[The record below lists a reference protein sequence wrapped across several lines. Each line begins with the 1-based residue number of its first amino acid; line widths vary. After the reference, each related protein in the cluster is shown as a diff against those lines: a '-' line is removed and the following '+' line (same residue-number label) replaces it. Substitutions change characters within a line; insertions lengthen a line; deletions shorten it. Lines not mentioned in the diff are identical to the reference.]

1 MFTLGRTLNNKVKQ
15 SLRQKQKFSLNLT
28 LNLQKQIEL
37 LSQSGFEIRS
47 NLDDLISEFC
57 KESNNKKIIYF
68 RDEVLLD
75 RFRHSLNP
83 SLQNNAVEFSINQE
97 SDLRKKLLEQLVV
110 SPLKEYETL
119 IGEIII
125 DSILDDGRL
134 DPELEYKD
142 IKKIVREDCSINIS
156 DTKIDSILHLIQ
168 NFDPP
173 GCAFRSIEESLE
185 IQVKNLNLDRKE
197 QQQII
202 KSLTSLVNKEIKI
215 EDLSP
220 KTKIQIDK
228 LNLNQ
233 GLNFGSNNNLYVR
246 PDLIAFSQKNSWQ
259 VALNDDFMNKG
270 LIEAIKEEIES
281 SNNEKVIEAKSFLRG
296 LERRQQTL
304 FLVGQYIL
312 TKQNEYLNNN
322 ADRKPVTNRD
332 VAKALEISESTV
344 SRIVS
349 NKYIQLPNKVIP
361 LKELIQR
368 KVNKNEEG
376 SDVTPKEL
384 KNFIT
389 TLISEENSNQPLS
402 DEKLRALLY
411 SKFLIKV
418 ARRTV
423 TKYREEAGISSTRIR
438 RSN

>member
-1 MFTLGRTLNNKVKQ
+1 MKQ

-57 KESNNKKIIYF
+57 KESNNKKINYF
-68 RDEVLLD
+68 RDEVLVD
-75 RFRHSLNP
+75 RFRHSINP
-83 SLQNNAVEFSINQE
+83 DLQGNALELSIGQE
-97 SDLRKKLLEQLVV
+97 NDLREKLLEQLIV

-125 DSILDDGRL
+125 DSILDNGRL

-142 IKKIVREDCSINIS
+142 IKRIVREDFNIKVS
-156 DTKIDSILHLIQ
+156 DIEIESILGLIQ

-173 GCAFRSIEESLE
+173 GCAYRSVEESLK
-185 IQVKNLNLDRKE
+185 IQVNNLNLDKKE
-197 QQQII
+197 QQKVI
-202 KSLTSLVNKEIKI
+202 KSLTSLINQEIKV
-215 EDLSP
+215 EDLNP

-233 GLNFGSNNNLYVR
+233 GLNFSSNKNLYVR
-246 PDLIAFSQKNSWQ
+246 PDLLAFSQKNSWQ
-259 VALNDDFMNKG
+259 VVLNDDFMNKD
-270 LIEAIKEEIES
+270 LIETIRKEIES
-281 SNNEKVIEAKSFLRG
+281 SRKKKVLEAKSFLKG

-304 FLVGQYIL
+304 LLVGQYIL
-312 TKQNEYLNNN
+312 AKQNEYLNKN
-322 ADRKPVTNRD
+322 AYRKPVTNKD
-332 VAKALEISESTV
+332 IAKALQVSESTV
-344 SRIVS
+344 SRIVKE
-349 NKYIQLPNKVIP
+349 KYIQLPNKVIP
-361 LKELIQR
+361 LKKLMQR

-389 TLISEENSNQPLS
+389 ILISEENSKQPLS
-402 DEKLRALLY
+402 DEKLKTLLS
-411 SKFLIKV
+411 SKYLIKI

-423 TKYREEAGISSTRIR
+423 AKYREEAGIGSTRIR
-438 RSN
+438 RLD

>member
-1 MFTLGRTLNNKVKQ
+1 MKQ

-37 LSQSGFEIRS
+37 LSKSGFEIRS

-57 KESNNKKIIYF
+57 KESNNKKINYF
-68 RDEVLLD
+68 RDEVLVD
-75 RFRHSLNP
+75 RFRHSINP
-83 SLQNNAVEFSINQE
+83 DLQRNTLELSIDQE
-97 SDLRKKLLEQLVV
+97 NDLREKLLEQLIV

-125 DSILDDGRL
+125 DSILDNGRL

-142 IKKIVREDCSINIS
+142 IKKIVREDFSININ

-173 GCAFRSIEESLE
+173 GCAYRSIEESLE
-185 IQVKNLNLDRKE
+185 IQVDNLNLDKKE
-197 QQQII
+197 QQKII
-202 KSLTSLVNKEIKI
+202 ESLASLVNQEIKI

-220 KTKIQIDK
+220 KTKIQINK

-233 GLNFGSNNNLYVR
+233 GLSFGSSKNLYVR

-259 VALNDDFMNKG
+259 VALNDDFMNKD
-270 LIEAIKEEIES
+270 LIEMIKEEIES
-281 SNNEKVIEAKSFLRG
+281 SNNEKVLEAKSFLRG

-312 TKQNEYLNNN
+312 TKQNEYLNNDT
-322 ADRKPVTNRD
+322 DRKPLTNKD
-332 VAKALEISESTV
+332 IAKALEISESTV
-344 SRIVS
+344 SRIVR
-349 NKYIQLPNKVIP
+349 NKYIQLPDKVIP
-361 LKELIQR
+361 LKELMQK

-376 SDVTPKEL
+376 SDVTPEEL

-389 TLISEENSNQPLS
+389 ILISEEDLNQPLS
-402 DEKLRALLY
+402 DENLTTLLSSNY
-411 SKFLIKV
+411 LIKV

-423 TKYREEAGISSTRIR
+423 TKYRQEAGIGSTRIR
-438 RSN
+438 RFN

>member
-1 MFTLGRTLNNKVKQ
+1 VKQ
-15 SLRQKQKFSLNLT
+15 SLRQKQKLSLNLT

-57 KESNNKKIIYF
+57 KESNNKKINYF
-68 RDEVLLD
+68 RDEVLVD
-75 RFRHSLNP
+75 RFRHSINP
-83 SLQNNAVEFSINQE
+83 HLQGNALELSIDQE
-97 SDLRKKLLEQLVV
+97 NDLRENLLEQLIV

-125 DSILDDGRL
+125 DSILDNGRL

-142 IKKIVREDCSINIS
+142 IKKIVTEDFSININ

-173 GCAFRSIEESLE
+173 GCAYRSIEESLE
-185 IQVKNLNLDRKE
+185 IQVNNLNLDKKE
-197 QQQII
+197 QQKII
-202 KSLTSLVNKEIKI
+202 KSLTSLVNQETKI

-220 KTKIQIDK
+220 KTKIQINK

-233 GLNFGSNNNLYVR
+233 GLSFGSSKDLYVR

-259 VALNDDFMNKG
+259 VALNDDFMNRD
-270 LIEAIKEEIES
+270 LIEMIKEEIES
-281 SNNEKVIEAKSFLRG
+281 SNNEKVLEAKSFLRG

-312 TKQNEYLNNN
+312 AKQNEYLNNN
-322 ADRKPVTNRD
+322 TDRKPVTNKD
-332 VAKALEISESTV
+332 IAKALEISESTV
-344 SRIVS
+344 SRIVR

-361 LKELIQR
+361 LKDLMQR
-368 KVNKNEEG
+368 KVNKNKEG
-376 SDVTPKEL
+376 SDVTPEEL

-389 TLISEENSNQPLS
+389 ILISEEDLNQPLS
-402 DEKLRALLY
+402 DENLRTLLSSNY
-411 SKFLIKV
+411 LIKV

-423 TKYREEAGISSTRIR
+423 TKYREKLNIEKSTER
-438 RSN
+438 RVKN

>member
-1 MFTLGRTLNNKVKQ
+1 MKQ
-15 SLRQKQKFSLNLT
+15 SLKQKQKFSLNLT

-47 NLDDLISEFC
+47 NLDDLITEFC
-57 KESNNKKIIYF
+57 KESNNKKINYF
-68 RDEVLLD
+68 RDEVLAD
-75 RFRHSLNP
+75 RFRHSINP
-83 SLQNNAVEFSINQE
+83 DLQGNAPELSIYQE
-97 SDLRKKLLEQLVV
+97 NDLREKLLEQLIV

-125 DSILDDGRL
+125 DSILDNGRL

-142 IKKIVREDCSINIS
+142 IKKMVREDFSININ

-173 GCAFRSIEESLE
+173 GCAYRSIEESLE
-185 IQVKNLNLDRKE
+185 IQVNNLSLEKKE
-197 QQQII
+197 QQKIM
-202 KSLTSLVNKEIKI
+202 KSLIALVNQDMKI

-228 LNLNQ
+228 LNFNQ
-233 GLNFGSNNNLYVR
+233 GLNFGSNKNLYVR
-246 PDLIAFSQKNSWQ
+246 PDLLAFSQKNSWQ
-259 VALNDDFMNKG
+259 VALNDDFMNKD
-270 LIEAIKEEIES
+270 LIELIKEEIES
-281 SNNEKVIEAKSFLRG
+281 SNNEKVLEAKSFLRG

-312 TKQNEYLNNN
+312 DKQNEYLNNN
-322 ADRKPVTNRD
+322 TDKKSLTNKD
-332 VAKALEISESTV
+332 IAKALEISESTV
-344 SRIVS
+344 SRIVR
-349 NKYIQLPNKVIP
+349 NKYIQLPNKVIT
-361 LKELIQR
+361 LKELMQR

-376 SDVTPKEL
+376 SDVTPEEL

-389 TLISEENSNQPLS
+389 ILISEEDLNQPLS
-402 DEKLRALLY
+402 DENLRILLSSNY
-411 SKFLIKV
+411 LIKV

-423 TKYREEAGISSTRIR
+423 TKYRKEAGIGSTRIR
-438 RSN
+438 RFN

>member
-1 MFTLGRTLNNKVKQ
+1 MKQ
-15 SLRQKQKFSLNLT
+15 HFKQKQKFSLNLT

-57 KESNNKKIIYF
+57 KESNNKKINYF

-75 RFRHSLNP
+75 RFRHSINP
-83 SLQNNAVEFSINQE
+83 DLHGNALELSIDQE
-97 SDLRKKLLEQLVV
+97 NDLREKLLEQLII
-110 SPLKEYETL
+110 SPLQEFETL
-119 IGEIII
+119 IGEVII
-125 DSILDDGRL
+125 DSTLDNGRL

-142 IKKIVREDCSINIS
+142 IKKIVSEDFNIKID
-156 DTKIDSILHLIQ
+156 DTKIESILNLIQ

-173 GCAFRSIEESLE
+173 GCAYRSIEESLE
-185 IQVKNLNLDRKE
+185 IQVNNLNLDKKE
-197 QQQII
+197 QQEII
-202 KSLTSLVNKEIKI
+202 KSLNSLVNQQMKI
-215 EDLSP
+215 EDLSS

-233 GLNFGSNNNLYVR
+233 GLNFSSNKNLYVR
-246 PDLIAFSQKNSWQ
+246 PDLLAFSQDNSWQ
-259 VALNDDFMNKG
+259 VTLNDDFMNKG

-281 SNNEKVIEAKSFLRG
+281 SNNEKVLGAKSFLRG

-304 FLVGQYIL
+304 FLVGQCIL
-312 TKQNEYLNNN
+312 AKQNEYLNKNT
-322 ADRKPVTNRD
+322 DRKPVTNRD

-344 SRIVS
+344 SRIVR
-349 NKYIQLPNKVIP
+349 NKYIQLPNKLIP
-361 LKELIQR
+361 LKELMQR

-384 KNFIT
+384 KDFIT
-389 TLISEENSNQPLS
+389 ILISEENSKQPLS
-402 DEKLRALLY
+402 DENLRTLLSSRY
-411 SKFLIKV
+411 LIKV

-438 RSN
+438 KFN

>member
-1 MFTLGRTLNNKVKQ
+1 MKQ
-15 SLRQKQKFSLNLT
+15 SLKQKQKFSLNLT

-57 KESNNKKIIYF
+57 KESNNKKINYF

-75 RFRHSLNP
+75 RFRHTINP
-83 SLQNNAVEFSINQE
+83 DLQGNDLEFYIDQE
-97 SDLRKKLLEQLVV
+97 NDLHEKLLEQLTI

-119 IGEIII
+119 IGEVII
-125 DSILDDGRL
+125 DSILDNGRL

-142 IKKIVREDCSINIS
+142 IKRIVREDFNIKVS
-156 DTKIDSILHLIQ
+156 DTEIESILDLIQ

-173 GCAFRSIEESLE
+173 GCAYRSVEESLK
-185 IQVKNLNLDRKE
+185 IQVNNLNLDKEE
-197 QQQII
+197 QQKVI
-202 KSLTSLVNKEIKI
+202 KSLTSLINQEIKV
-215 EDLSP
+215 EDLNP

-233 GLNFGSNNNLYVR
+233 GLNFSSNKNLYVR
-246 PDLIAFSQKNSWQ
+246 PDLLAFSQKNSWQ
-259 VALNDDFMNKG
+259 VVLNDGFMNKD
-270 LIEAIKEEIES
+270 LIETIRKEIES
-281 SNNEKVIEAKSFLRG
+281 SRKKKVLEAKSFLKG

-304 FLVGQYIL
+304 LLVGQYIL
-312 TKQNEYLNNN
+312 TKQNEYLNKN
-322 ADRKPVTNRD
+322 ADRKPVTNKD
-332 VAKALEISESTV
+332 IAKALQVSESTV
-344 SRIVS
+344 SRIVKE
-349 NKYIQLPNKVIP
+349 KYIQLPNKVIP
-361 LKELIQR
+361 LKKLMQR

-389 TLISEENSNQPLS
+389 ILISEENSKQPLS
-402 DEKLRALLY
+402 DEKLRTLLS
-411 SKFLIKV
+411 SKYLIKI

-423 TKYREEAGISSTRIR
+423 AKYREEAGIGSTRIR
-438 RSN
+438 RLD

>member
-1 MFTLGRTLNNKVKQ
+1 MKQ

-37 LSQSGFEIRS
+37 LSKSGYEIRS

-57 KESNNKKIIYF
+57 KDSNNKKINYF
-68 RDEVLLD
+68 RDEVLVD
-75 RFRHSLNP
+75 RFRHSINP
-83 SLQNNAVEFSINQE
+83 DIQGNALELSIGQE
-97 SDLRKKLLEQLVV
+97 NDLREKLLEQLIV

-134 DPELEYKD
+134 DPELEYGD
-142 IKKIVREDCSINIS
+142 IKKIVREDFSININ
-156 DTKIDSILHLIQ
+156 DIKIDSILHLIQ

-173 GCAFRSIEESLE
+173 GCAYRSIEESLK
-185 IQVKNLNLDRKE
+185 IQVNNLNLDKTE
-197 QQQII
+197 QQKII
-202 KSLTSLVNKEIKI
+202 KSLTSLVNQEIKI

-220 KTKIQIDK
+220 KTKTQIDK

-233 GLNFGSNNNLYVR
+233 GLSFGSSKNLYVR

-259 VALNDDFMNKG
+259 VALNDDFMNKE
-270 LIEAIKEEIES
+270 LIELIKEKIES
-281 SNNEKVIEAKSFLRG
+281 SNNEKTLEAKSFLRG

-312 TKQNEYLNNN
+312 TKQNEYLYNNS
-322 ADRKPVTNRD
+322 DRKALTNKD
-332 VAKALEISESTV
+332 IAKALKISESTV
-344 SRIVS
+344 SRIIR

-361 LKELIQR
+361 LKELMQR

-376 SDVTPKEL
+376 NDVTPEEL
-384 KNFIT
+384 KEFIT
-389 TLISEENSNQPLS
+389 TLISEEDLNQPLS
-402 DEKLRALLY
+402 DENLRTLLSSNY
-411 SKFLIKV
+411 LIKI

-423 TKYREEAGISSTRIR
+423 TKYRKEAGIGSTRIR
-438 RSN
+438 RFN

>member
-1 MFTLGRTLNNKVKQ
+1 MKQ

-37 LSQSGFEIRS
+37 LSKSGFEIRS

-57 KESNNKKIIYF
+57 KESNNKKINYF
-68 RDEVLLD
+68 RDEVLVD
-75 RFRHSLNP
+75 RFRHSINP
-83 SLQNNAVEFSINQE
+83 DLQGNALELSIGQE
-97 SDLRKKLLEQLVV
+97 NDLREKLLEQLIV

-125 DSILDDGRL
+125 DSILDNGRL

-142 IKKIVREDCSINIS
+142 IKKIVREDFSININ

-173 GCAFRSIEESLE
+173 GCAYRSIEESLE
-185 IQVKNLNLDRKE
+185 IQVDNLNLDKKE
-197 QQQII
+197 QQKII
-202 KSLTSLVNKEIKI
+202 ESLASLVNQEIKI

-220 KTKIQIDK
+220 KTKIQINK

-233 GLNFGSNNNLYVR
+233 GLSFGSSKNLYVR

-259 VALNDDFMNKG
+259 VALNDDFMNKD
-270 LIEAIKEEIES
+270 LIEMIKEEIES
-281 SNNEKVIEAKSFLRG
+281 SNNEKVLEAKSFLRG

-322 ADRKPVTNRD
+322 TDRKPLTNKD
-332 VAKALEISESTV
+332 IAKALEISESTV
-344 SRIVS
+344 SRIVR
-349 NKYIQLPNKVIP
+349 NKYIQLPNKVFP
-361 LKELIQR
+361 LKELMQR

-376 SDVTPKEL
+376 SDVTPEEL

-389 TLISEENSNQPLS
+389 ILISEEDLNQPLS
-402 DEKLRALLY
+402 DENLRILLSSNY
-411 SKFLIKV
+411 LIKV

-423 TKYREEAGISSTRIR
+423 TKYRKEAGIGSTRIR
-438 RSN
+438 RFN

>member
-1 MFTLGRTLNNKVKQ
+1 MKQ

-57 KESNNKKIIYF
+57 KESNNKKINYF
-68 RDEVLLD
+68 RDEVLVD
-75 RFRHSLNP
+75 RFRHSINP
-83 SLQNNAVEFSINQE
+83 DLQRNTLELSIDQE
-97 SDLRKKLLEQLVV
+97 NDLREKLLEQLIV
-110 SPLKEYETL
+110 SPLKGYETL

-125 DSILDDGRL
+125 DSILDNGRL

-142 IKKIVREDCSINIS
+142 IKKIVTEDFSININ

-173 GCAFRSIEESLE
+173 GCAYRSIEESLE
-185 IQVKNLNLDRKE
+185 IQVNNLNLDKKE
-197 QQQII
+197 QQKIM
-202 KSLTSLVNKEIKI
+202 KSLTSLVNQETKI

-220 KTKIQIDK
+220 KTKIQINK

-233 GLNFGSNNNLYVR
+233 GLSFGSSKDLYVR

-259 VALNDDFMNKG
+259 VALNDDFMNRD
-270 LIEAIKEEIES
+270 LIEMIKEEIES
-281 SNNEKVIEAKSFLRG
+281 SNNEKVLEAKSFLRG

-312 TKQNEYLNNN
+312 AKQNEYLNNN
-322 ADRKPVTNRD
+322 TDRKPVTNKD
-332 VAKALEISESTV
+332 IAKALEISESTV
-344 SRIVS
+344 SRIVR

-361 LKELIQR
+361 LKDLMQR
-368 KVNKNEEG
+368 KVNKNKEG
-376 SDVTPKEL
+376 SDVTPEEL

-389 TLISEENSNQPLS
+389 ILISEEDLKQPLS
-402 DEKLRALLY
+402 DESLRTLLSSNY
-411 SKFLIKV
+411 LIKV

-423 TKYREEAGISSTRIR
+423 TKYRKEAGIGSTRIR
-438 RSN
+438 RFN